1 MQAAFATVD
10 SSLDQGAAGSSDSD
24 ASESTD
30 SQSDPVITATSY
42 SDANM
47 QISIATV
54 REYDTDI
61 YIADVQVSSAAYL
74 KCALAQNSYGRNLKQ
89 TTSSMASEHNA
100 VLAVNGDYYGFRD
113 DGFVVRNGVLYR
125 DTAAADT
132 DALVIDKD
140 GSMYAVEQGSITAQ
154 SLVDGG
160 AWQVLSFGPVL
171 VSDNQVA
178 VGENA
183 EVGQAKTSNP
193 RTAIGVID
201 SLHYVVVVSDGRTN
215 ESQGLSL
222 YQLAQVMRNYGC
234 SFAYNLDGG
243 GSSTM
248 VFNGEVVNN
257 PTDGRSAGERSVSDI
272 VYFG

>member
-10 SSLDQGAAGSSDSD
+10 SSLDQGTAGSSDSD

-47 QISIATV
+47 QISITTV

-140 GSMYAVEQGSITAQ
+140 GSMYAAEQGSITAQ
-154 SLVDGG
+154 SLVDDG

-222 YQLAQVMRNYGC
+222 YQLAQVMRDYGC

-248 VFNGEVVNN
+248 VFNNEVVNN

>member
-10 SSLDQGAAGSSDSD
+10 SSLDQGTAGSSDSD

-47 QISIATV
+47 QISITTV

-140 GSMYAVEQGSITAQ
+140 GSMYAAEQGSITAQ
-154 SLVDGG
+154 SLVDDG

>member
-10 SSLDQGAAGSSDSD
+10 SSLDQGTAGSSDSD

-140 GSMYAVEQGSITAQ
+140 GSMYAAEQGSITAQ
-154 SLVDGG
+154 SLVDDG

-222 YQLAQVMRNYGC
+222 YQLAQVMRDYGC

-248 VFNGEVVNN
+248 VFNNEVVNN